1 MAFEDILKKIRED
14 SRKEVERIK
23 KEAGEKAE
31 RVLEE
36 VGGKTDSIKK
46 NIRHD
51 AQVSLQD
58 EKKRI
63 LTMANL
69 EARKKV
75 LEKKQDLV
83 EEAFQK
89 ALDHLKH
96 LSDKEYQRAVKELLL
111 RAAES
116 GEEEVIISP
125 EEKRLTSALLNEVNE
140 ELRSKGGPGKLKFSS
155 EKREFQGG
163 FILKAGRKEFN
174 STFNSLFQEK
184 REELEAEVAG
194 ILFQAVGYGP

>member
-1 MAFEDILKKIRED
+1 MALEDILKKIKED

-23 KEAGEKAE
+23 KEAGEEAE
-31 RVLEE
+31 RVFEE
-36 VGGKTDSIKK
+36 AGGKIDSIKEK
-46 NIRHD
+46 IRHD
-51 AQVSLQD
+51 AQISLQD

-89 ALDHLKH
+89 ALNYLKH
-96 LSDKEYQRAVKELLL
+96 LSDKEYKRTIKELLL
-111 RAAES
+111 RTAES
-116 GEEEVIISP
+116 GEEEIVISL
-125 EEKRLTSALLNEVNE
+125 EEKRLTSVLLNEVNE
-140 ELRSKGGPGKLKFSS
+140 TLSSKGKLGKLKLSP
-155 EKREFQGG
+155 ERRKFQGG
-163 FILKAGRKEFN
+163 FILKAGRKEIN
-174 STFNSLFQEK
+174 NTFNSFFQEK

-194 ILFQAVGYGP
+194 ILFQAASHEP